1 VIPKETEAEIVRL
14 YHGEKWP
21 IGTIA
26 GQLGIHHTTVQRVL
40 RQTGVDRKIV
50 APRPSMVDPYVPFIV
65 EQLEKYPGLRASRLF
80 VMIKERGYPAGPIIS
95 GASSAAFAREKRR
108 RLSSG
113 CGRCRASRPRSTG
126 RTSASSRSAAP
137 SVRSLWAFVMVL
149 SYSRRLF
156 LRFSPGA
163 SMPFF
168 VAGHVEASPTSAVCR
183 VSFSTTT

>member
-1 VIPKETEAEIVRL
+1 LWGGTIPKEIEAEIVRL

-50 APRPSMVDPYVPFIV
+50 APRPSMIDPYVPFIV

-95 GASSAAFAREKRR
+95 GVSSVASAAQSRGSVPAAADDAGRAGAGRLPASRQRHAPTDHGRAREGRIR
-108 RLSSG
+108 ATRLRDTNGFLGVVESRG
-113 CGRCRASRPRSTG
+113 GRGDSPRS
-126 RTSASSRSAAP
+126 P
-137 SVRSLWAFVMVL
+137 V
-149 SYSRRLF
+149 
-156 LRFSPGA
+156 
-163 SMPFF
+163 
-168 VAGHVEASPTSAVCR
+168 
-183 VSFSTTT
+183 